1 MAEIELILATTTAL
15 GRICPKNAFTVRIN
29 DRGILKGMALY
40 CGFPEDGL
48 DQVFITLDKMDKI
61 GAEGVAKELEEMGK
75 KAGFSHVAL
84 LKSDSIQLMP
94 EVREMCKNNTCHMY
108 AKRWS
113 CPPGCGDLE
122 VCRKKIEKYREGI
135 IVQTVGKLEDPLD
148 GETMME
154 TEAVHKQNFY
164 EFEKMLR
171 ERWPGMLPIG
181 AGCCTKCKTCTYPD
195 APCRFPEQAFSS
207 MEAYGMLVTQ
217 VCQAN
222 GLEYY
227 YGPCTIAYTSCYL
240 LE

>member
-1 MAEIELILATTTAL
+1 MLNI
-15 GRICPKNAFTVRIN
+15 
-29 DRGILKGMALY
+29 
-40 CGFPEDGL
+40 
-48 DQVFITLDKMDKI
+48 
-61 GAEGVAKELEEMGK
+61 KELEEMGK
-75 KAGFSHVAL
+75 KAGFSYVAL
-84 LKSDSIQLMP
+84 LKSDSIELMP

-181 AGCCTKCKTCTYPD
+181 AG
-195 APCRFPEQAFSS
+195 

>member
-1 MAEIELILATTTAL
+1 MLNI
-15 GRICPKNAFTVRIN
+15 
-29 DRGILKGMALY
+29 
-40 CGFPEDGL
+40 
-48 DQVFITLDKMDKI
+48 
-61 GAEGVAKELEEMGK
+61 KELEEMGK
-75 KAGFSHVAL
+75 KAGFSYVAL

-164 EFEKMLR
+164 EFEKVLR
-171 ERWPGMLPIG
+171 ERWPGMLP
-181 AGCCTKCKTCTYPD
+181 
-195 APCRFPEQAFSS
+195 
-207 MEAYGMLVTQ
+207 
-217 VCQAN
+217 
-222 GLEYY
+222 
-227 YGPCTIAYTSCYL
+227 
-240 LE
+240 